1 MEKIIVRGERRA
13 NVNEI
18 IELTDA
24 MEQNP
29 SWKFNSRLGT
39 QEISLLL

>member
-1 MEKIIVRGERRA
+1 LLGPYYPFFEALGIMEKIIVRGERRA

-29 SWKFNSRLGT
+29 S
-39 QEISLLL
+39 